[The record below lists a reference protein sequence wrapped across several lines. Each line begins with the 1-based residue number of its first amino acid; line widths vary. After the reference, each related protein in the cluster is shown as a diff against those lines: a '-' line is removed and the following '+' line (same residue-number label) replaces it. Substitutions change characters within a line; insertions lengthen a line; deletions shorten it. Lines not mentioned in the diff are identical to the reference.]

1 MNATQLKHL
10 REGLKDPQSVITPE
24 MENDFNERVKE
35 ILGQ

>member
-1 MNATQLKHL
+1 MNPTEIERL
-10 REGLKDPQSVITPE
+10 RVGLKDPQLVITQE